1 MAKFALVSPA
11 NQLIEFREYETMPN
25 AVTASVTKPR
35 LVPVVL
41 EDVIYDPVAEVRE
54 GPTTVVETTRVV
66 ERYTKRAKTALEI
79 ADMKTAKLVALRAEA
94 DRRLAAATLT
104 PQQQIRA
111 LSRIVNLLVRHT
123 DITSWPAAQQT
134 AITTMLAKLDGI
146 DSVRAQ
152 EETKVLEIAAL
163 TTPVAIAAY
172 NETAGWV

>member
-11 NQLIEFREYETMPN
+11 NQLLEFREYETMPN

-41 EDVIYDPVAEVRE
+41 EDVVYDPVAEIRE
-54 GPTTVVETTRVV
+54 GPTLVVEATRVV
-66 ERYTKRAKTALEI
+66 ERYTKRAKTTQEV
-79 ADMKTAKLVALRAEA
+79 ADMRADKLIALRAEA

-123 DITSWPAAQQT
+123 DITSWPAAQQA
-134 AITTMLAKLDGI
+134 AINTMLARLDGI

-152 EETKVLEIAAL
+152 EETKALEIAAL
-163 TTPVAIAAY
+163 ATPVAIANY